1 MCSMLMSKGK
11 YRMSEPELRSIEMLL
26 SVSSNTP
33 AVEIIMLTNE
43 SIKVRVRGESQ
54 RWYQIVSEFQGM
66 NTSIAHPSQPSQPE
80 WSLSVTAGRW
90 QNDVISENQFSVELC
105 LHSKNHRLPIGDR
118 IVSLVL
124 ALYNDLK
131 TALKIPMLA
140 QFIVCQREMLKGI
153 VIFQDTMIVT
163 QNMIDEDDF
172 PYHQMDEDEE
182 DEEEEM
188 DMYGA
193 FEREDFEVSSDQMSD
208 LQQAW
213 EEEIDGLIEAQVE
226 EVEIDTEKKEK
237 EEQELIDFWEIMADK
252 LHEK

>member
-1 MCSMLMSKGK
+1 MLMSKGK

-26 SVSSNTP
+26 SVSNNTP
-33 AVEIIMLTNE
+33 AIEIIMLTNE
-43 SIKVRVRGESQ
+43 YIKVRVKGESQ
-54 RWYQIVSEFQGM
+54 RWYQISSKFQGM
-66 NTSIAHPSQPSQPE
+66 SIEIAQPPQPE
-80 WSLSVTAGRW
+80 WSLTVTAGRW
-90 QNDVISENQFSVELC
+90 QNDVISGNQFSVELC

-131 TALKIPMLA
+131 TALKIPMVA
-140 QFIVCQREMLKGI
+140 QFIVCQRDMLKEI

-172 PYHQMDEDEE
+172 PYQELDEDEE
-182 DEEEEM
+182 DEEEEEDEM

-193 FEREDFEVSSDQMSD
+193 FEREELEVSSDQMSD

-213 EEEIDGLIEAQVE
+213 EEEIHSLVEAQVE
-226 EVEIDTEKKEK
+226 EVEIDAEKNEKEK
-237 EEQELIDFWEIMADK
+237 QELIDFWDFMADK
-252 LHEK
+252 SHEK

>member
-1 MCSMLMSKGK
+1 
-11 YRMSEPELRSIEMLL
+11 MSEPELRSIEMLL

-66 NTSIAHPSQPSQPE
+66 NTSIAHPSQPE